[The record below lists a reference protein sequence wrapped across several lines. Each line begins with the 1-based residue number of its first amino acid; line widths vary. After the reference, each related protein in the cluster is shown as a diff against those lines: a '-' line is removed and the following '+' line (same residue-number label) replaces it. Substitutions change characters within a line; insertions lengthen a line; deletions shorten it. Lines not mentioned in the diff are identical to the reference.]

1 MSSIEAINVTTVPAD
16 YFTCTPAGESAI
28 LVTNGIIIHPQ
39 LAAIMPPRTT
49 HLYPLT
55 SDDSSHVYSVTV
67 IGYTVEAFI
76 AIAAAFANKD
86 IDLAE
91 SLIEALCPTEEM
103 DW

>member
-16 YFTCTPAGESAI
+16 YFTSTPAGESAI
-28 LVTNGIIIHPQ
+28 LVTKGIIIHAQ
-39 LAAIMPPRTT
+39 LADVIPLTT
-49 HLYPLT
+49 YLYPLT
-55 SDDSSHVYSVTV
+55 SEDSSHVYSVTV

-91 SLIEALCPTEEM
+91 SLIEALRPTEEM

>member
-16 YFTCTPAGESAI
+16 FFTRTPAGESAI
-28 LVTNGIIIHPQ
+28 LVTNGIIIHPH
-39 LAAIMPPRTT
+39 LAAIMPRTT

-55 SDDSSHVYSVTV
+55 SEDSSHVYSVTV

-91 SLIEALCPTEEM
+91 SLIKALRPTEEM